1 MYLQKAERRRVKMK
15 CLLAGPAGAGKT
27 FSALLLARGLATE
40 WEKIVVVDSENESS
54 HLYAHLGPY
63 NVVSIKAPFTP
74 EKYSK
79 AIAQCV
85 EENME
90 VIIIDSTT
98 HMWTCLL
105 EIHSMMQG
113 NSFTNWGK
121 ITPRNDSFMQ
131 KMLQCPCHIVA
142 TTRTK
147 QDYILAEKNGKT
159 VPEKV
164 GLKAIQ
170 RDGLEYEFT
179 VVFDID
185 INHVAKSSKD
195 RTGLFINSEP
205 SVLSAA
211 TGIALKNWCNS
222 GIEFTPQEVLKRVE
236 DCKTVKD
243 LINLYEFTPQFNE
256 ALKPEFE
263 KRKHEIILAR
273 NTETNL
279 SPVNILSNG
288 TN

>member
-1 MYLQKAERRRVKMK
+1 MQKAERRKVKMK
-15 CLLAGPAGAGKT
+15 CLLAGPSGSGKT
-27 FSALLLARGLATE
+27 YSALLLAYGLSGE
-40 WEKIVVVDSENESS
+40 WDKIAVVDSEGESS

-74 EKYSK
+74 EKYSS
-79 AIAQCV
+79 AIALCV

-147 QDYILAEKNGKT
+147 QDYILGEKNGKT

-170 RDGLEYEFT
+170 REGLEYEFT
-179 VVFDID
+179 VVFDVD

-195 RTGLFINSEP
+195 RTGLFINAEP
-205 SVLSAA
+205 SALSVE

-222 GIEFTPQEVLKRVE
+222 GIEFTPKEVLNRIQE
-236 DCKTVKD
+236 CKTVKD
-243 LINLYEFTPQFNE
+243 LINLYEFTPQFND

-263 KRKHEIILAR
+263 KRKHEIIQSR
-273 NTETNL
+273 NNETNF
-279 SPVNILSNG
+279 SQVKTLSNG

>member
-27 FSALLLARGLATE
+27 FSALLLAYGLAGE
-40 WEKIVVVDSENESS
+40 WDKIAVIDSENESS

-79 AIAQCV
+79 AIAHCV

-121 ITPRNDSFMQ
+121 ITPRNDSFIQ

-147 QDYILAEKNGKT
+147 QDYILGEKNGKT

-170 RDGLEYEFT
+170 REGLEYEFT
-179 VVFDID
+179 VVFDVD

-195 RTGLFINSEP
+195 RTGLFINAEP
-205 SVLSAA
+205 SALSVA
-211 TGIALKNWCNS
+211 TGIALKTWCNS
-222 GIEFTPQEVLKRVE
+222 GIEFTPKEVLNRIQE
-236 DCKTVKD
+236 CKTVKD
-243 LINLYEFTPQFNE
+243 LINLYEFTPQFND

-263 KRKHEIILAR
+263 KRKHAIILSR
-273 NTETNL
+273 NTEPNL
-279 SPVNILSNG
+279 SQVKTLSNG